1 MLSRPSSSLLKI
13 KRLHSSTRIS
23 PRLRRRLRKPSNPQD
38 PIPNSLRTIL
48 YPKPP
53 SQPSQF
59 KSTRM
64 MGLAVLMLVMA
75 STAGILFKTF
85 RPSQQQVLPVSPPV
99 SADLDQGLVYNVKQ
113 PPNLAYSEKL
123 QTIVDETVQLAQN
136 QGLSSESLSITLID
150 VSNSTQ
156 HTFAGH
162 NHTLI
167 RFPAS
172 VSKLFWLVAFLAAVE
187 TQTIPDEA
195 AFYRDLSQMMRI
207 SDNSSA
213 SRVLDATTATTSG
226 DKLEG
231 EAWESWAEK
240 RSQVNHFFR
249 EAGYKNIKLTTKN
262 YPIPDLHEEPT
273 GRDLQLKENGL
284 VGGGNRLSTD
294 HAARLMYEI
303 YTKQAVSPIA
313 STKIAYLLTRDLNPE
328 AWQDEVANSVEGFL
342 SESLPTN
349 LYFGSKVG
357 YTSYSRQEV
366 AFVRTLDDK
375 AIYILAIF
383 GNDRAYAQDEEI
395 FPKMSR
401 YIFDQLRSQKK

>member
-23 PRLRRRLRKPSNPQD
+23 PRLRRRLRKPSKPQRPISDSPRAILNPK
-38 PIPNSLRTIL
+38 S
-48 YPKPP
+48 P
-53 SQPSQF
+53 SQPYQF

-64 MGLAVLMLVMA
+64 MGLAVLMLVIA

-113 PPNLAYSEKL
+113 LPDLTYSEKL
-123 QTIVDETVQLAQN
+123 QTIVDETVKLAEN
-136 QGLSSESLSITLID
+136 QGLSTESLSITLID
-150 VSNSTQ
+150 VSHSTQ

-162 NHTLI
+162 NNTLI

-172 VSKLFWLVAFLAAVE
+172 VSKLFWLVAFLGAVE
-187 TQTIPDEA
+187 AKTIPNES
-195 AFYRDLSQMMRI
+195 AFYVDLSNMMRI
-207 SDNSSA
+207 SDNNSA
-213 SRVLDATTATTSG
+213 SRILDAITDTTSG
-226 DKLEG
+226 DELEG
-231 EAWESWAEK
+231 EAWETWAKK
-240 RSQVNHFFR
+240 RNQVNRFFR

-262 YPIPDLHEEPT
+262 YPITDVSEEPI
-273 GRDLQLKENGL
+273 GRDLQLKENEWQ
-284 VGGGNRLSTD
+284 GGGNRLSTD

-303 YTKQAVSPIA
+303 YTKQAVSPTA
-313 STKIAYLLTRDLNPE
+313 STKMAYLLTRDLNPE
-328 AWQDEVANSVEGFL
+328 AWQDEEANSVEGFL